1 MIGKIPMNN
10 SSFLEQS
17 TKILKPLVN
26 QTKLLTLEVEPN
38 EKLIRGPL
46 KIVEKLENWNEMN

>member
-1 MIGKIPMNN
+1 
-10 SSFLEQS
+10 
-17 TKILKPLVN
+17 
-26 QTKLLTLEVEPN
+26 LLTLEVEPN

>member
-1 MIGKIPMNN
+1 LIGKIPMNN

-46 KIVEKLENWNEMN
+46 KIVEKLEN